1 MHYSKALL
9 LALLAFSSTAIQAA
23 DMADYTLCAVYHRM
37 ITGQL
42 NQQEN
47 MSAVAEAER
56 EKMLHMTDLAKS
68 AANKEQGVEFGP
80 EVFLEEW
87 RYHLAEMEKRIGKD
101 YGNIYRL
108 KHRYR
113 EYCNTLAAASE

>member
-1 MHYSKALL
+1 MQYSKGVLL
-9 LALLAFSSTAIQAA
+9 VLLAFSSTPNQAA
-23 DMADYTLCAVYHRM
+23 EMADYTVCAVYHRM

-47 MSAVAEAER
+47 MSAVAETER
-56 EKMLHMTDLAKS
+56 AKMLLMTDLAKS
-68 AANKEQGVEFGP
+68 AANKEQGEEFGP

-87 RYHLAEMEKRIGKD
+87 RYHLAEMELRIGKD

-113 EYCNTLAAASE
+113 EYCNKLATAAE

>member
-1 MHYSKALL
+1 MDYCKTFL
-9 LALLAFSSTAIQAA
+9 LALLVFSSTAIQAA
-23 DMADYTLCAVYHRM
+23 DMADYTLCAVYQRM

-47 MSAVAEAER
+47 MSAVAETER
-56 EKMLHMTDLAKS
+56 QKMLRMTTLAKS
-68 AANKEQGVEFGP
+68 AANKEQGEEFGP

-87 RYHLAEMEKRIGKD
+87 RYHLAEMELRIGND
-101 YGNIYRL
+101 YGNIYHL

-113 EYCNTLAAASE
+113 EYCNTLAAAAE

>member
-1 MHYSKALL
+1 MRYGKSVL
-9 LALLAFSSTAIQAA
+9 LALLVFPSTAIHAA
-23 DMADYTLCAVYHRM
+23 DMAEYTVCAVYHRM

-47 MSAVAEAER
+47 MSAVAETER

-68 AANKEQGVEFGP
+68 AANQEQGVEFGP

-87 RYHLAEMEKRIGKD
+87 RYHLSEMEQRIGKD